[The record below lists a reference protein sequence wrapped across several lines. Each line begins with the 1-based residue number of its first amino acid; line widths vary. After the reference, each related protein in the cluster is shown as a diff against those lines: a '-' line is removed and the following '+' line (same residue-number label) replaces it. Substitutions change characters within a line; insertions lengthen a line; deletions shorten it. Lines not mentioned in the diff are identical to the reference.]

1 MNNNEKKTRYSYSVI
16 EDDIENKIRNKT
28 LKIDDRISSENELSK
43 KYNISR
49 MSARQAITNL
59 VNRKLLYR
67 IAGKGTFV
75 ATVKEGEEKSTI
87 GLILNNMAN
96 PFFAQLAKAVQK
108 KAFQS
113 GYDVVYYANDNLLDE
128 SKSIDIII
136 KRKIAGLILVPS
148 QENGEEN
155 IIKKIDSEKIPFIYL
170 NKKLKYPESDSVIVD
185 NKDGARQAMKH
196 LYSLGHR
203 RIGFIAASP
212 YSSAISER
220 LEEFNSFM
228 KKHGLSENAKVQI
241 SGLLNDKGG
250 YEAGK
255 TILSSSNRITAIF
268 CANDIVAIGALRA
281 VREAGLEVPNDL
293 SIVGYDD
300 ITPAEYLSPSL
311 STISQPLETM
321 SDATVDILIKK
332 IEKNNDSWERKNLIF
347 SPKLIVRESTG
358 KIFG

>member
-1 MNNNEKKTRYSYSVI
+1 MNNSERKTRYSYSVI
-16 EDDIENKIRNKT
+16 EDDIETRIRNKT
-28 LKIDDRISSENELSK
+28 LENDDRILSENELSK

-75 ATVKEGEEKSTI
+75 AAVEEGEEKSI
-87 GLILNNMAN
+87 IALVLNNMAN

-108 KAFQS
+108 KALQS
-113 GYDVVYYANDNLLDE
+113 GYDVIYYANDNLLDE
-128 SKSIDIII
+128 SKSVDIII
-136 KRKIAGLILVPS
+136 KRRIAGVILVPS

-155 IIKKIDSEKIPFIYL
+155 IIKKIDSEKIPFVYL
-170 NKKLKYPESDSVIVD
+170 NKKVKHPESDSVTVS
-185 NKDGARQAMKH
+185 NKDGARQVMEH
-196 LYSLGHR
+196 LYALGHR

-212 YSSAISER
+212 YSSAIAER

-228 KKHGLSENAKVQI
+228 KKHRLSESAKVQI
-241 SGLLNDKGG
+241 SGLLNEKGG

-255 TILSSSNRITAIF
+255 IILSSSNRVTAIF

-281 VREAGLEVPNDL
+281 VTELGLKVPKDL

-300 ITPAEYLSPSL
+300 ISSAEYLSPSL
-311 STISQPLETM
+311 TTISQPLETM
-321 SDATVDILIKK
+321 AGAAVDILIKK
-332 IEKNNDSWERKNLIF
+332 INERGNNSWRRKDLIF
-347 SPKLIVRESTG
+347 PPKLIIRESSDKT
-358 KIFG
+358 F